1 MSKPT
6 KVKLTK
12 HVKLTRSEAI
22 KKLADEVSE
31 SYMGLSQSTTKA
43 MIEELLIVGV
53 KGYEQMNGFEL
64 LRELRSEGIYGPGE
78 LVTIDVSPEKE
89 FTDKY

>member
-22 KKLADEVSE
+22 RKLADEVSG
-31 SYMGLSQSTTKA
+31 SYVGLSQSTTKA
-43 MIEELLIVGV
+43 MIEELLIVGI
-53 KGYEQMNGFEL
+53 KGYEQMSGFEL

-78 LVTIDVSPEKE
+78 VVTIDVRPEKE
-89 FTDKY
+89 ITDKY